1 MRKLLLAFSAVT
13 ALCVTMAAQNGS
25 HFEVFGGYSFERTAP
40 CGTSQAG
47 PYPCNAETGFLA
59 PTTNYNGWDASFTG
73 YFTRFLGATAD
84 FSGHYGPYRFDNQIA
99 PPYPS
104 TSRYSYMFGPV
115 FAWRTPKITPFA
127 HLLLGRTSES
137 LAGSI
142 GNYNVFSWAV
152 GGGLDVS
159 VNKRIAIRFAQLDYE
174 SVHVPG
180 NAAAKGLRYSSGV
193 VVRF

>member
-1 MRKLLLAFSAVT
+1 MPNLRFAFPVVIFLSIS
-13 ALCVTMAAQNGS
+13 LAAQDRS
-25 HFEVFGGYSFERTAP
+25 HFEVFGGYSLERIAP
-40 CGTSQAG
+40 CGVSESG
-47 PYPCNAETGFLA
+47 EYPCNAETGFLA

-84 FSGHYGPYRFDNQIA
+84 FSGHYGPYRFENQVT

-104 TSRYSYMFGPV
+104 ASRYSYMFGPA
-115 FAWRTPKITPFA
+115 FAWRTPKVTPFA
-127 HLLLGRTSES
+127 HFLLGHTDES
-137 LAGSI
+137 LSGSI

-159 VNKRIAIRFAQLDYE
+159 VRRRIAVRLAQLEYE

-180 NAAAKGLRYSSGV
+180 NAAANGLRYSAGV
-193 VVRF
+193 VFRF

>member
-13 ALCVTMAAQNGS
+13 ALCVTMAAQDRS

-40 CGTSQAG
+40 CGVLGSDEA
-47 PYPCNAETGFLA
+47 PCHAETGFLA
-59 PTTNYNGWDASFTG
+59 PTTNYNGWAASFTG

-84 FSGHYGPYRFDNQIA
+84 LSAHYGPYQNANFT
-99 PPYPS
+99 S
-104 TSRYSYMFGPV
+104 TPTISRYSYMFGPV
-115 FAWRTPKITPFA
+115 FAWQTPRVTPFT
-127 HLLLGRTSES
+127 HLLLGGTSER
-137 LAGSI
+137 LAGDI
-142 GNYNVFSWAV
+142 GDYNVFSWAV

-180 NAAAKGLRYSSGV
+180 DAAANGLRYSSGV